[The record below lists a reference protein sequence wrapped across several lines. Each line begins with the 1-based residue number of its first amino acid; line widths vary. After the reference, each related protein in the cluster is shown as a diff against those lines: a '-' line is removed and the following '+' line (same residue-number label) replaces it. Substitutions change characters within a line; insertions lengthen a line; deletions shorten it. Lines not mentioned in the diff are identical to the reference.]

1 MASYRSIAE
10 GAEKCS
16 CVPVIDLPFGHGS
29 DHPEDM
35 FEGDIAFGGHK
46 GRKHAFGVLFSFL
59 LRDVADDDADNDLYV
74 LFCAWISY
82 EPSDISMDVKMMY
95 L

>member
-1 MASYRSIAE
+1 MAAYCTVAE

-16 CVPVIDLPFGHGS
+16 CVPKIDLSFGHGS
-29 DHPEDM
+29 DHPDGM
-35 FEGDIAFGGHK
+35 FEGDIAFGSHK

-59 LRDVADDDADNDLYV
+59 FRDVADDDADNDLHV
-74 LFCAWISY
+74 LFCAWISD